1 MPKSIAWSN
10 QKSILLGIWISNN
23 LFQGYVWKC
32 LKCRFKRSNYRNGI
46 TPEKPQYI
54 MIEHQW
60 QKKKKKEKKKVWSCS
75 SLTCQFFLKIM
86 LT

>member
-32 LKCRFKRSNYRNGI
+32 LRCGFKRSNYRNGI

-54 MIEHQW
+54 MIEHRWQQQQQQQQ
-60 QKKKKKEKKKVWSCS
+60 QKKKCGVVH
-75 SLTCQFFLKIM
+75 L
-86 LT
+86 